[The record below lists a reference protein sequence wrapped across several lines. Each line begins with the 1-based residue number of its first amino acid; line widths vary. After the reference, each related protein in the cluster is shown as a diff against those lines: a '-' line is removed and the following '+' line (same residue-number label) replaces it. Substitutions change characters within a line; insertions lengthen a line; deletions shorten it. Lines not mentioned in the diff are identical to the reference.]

1 MVLPC
6 LSDSIWLFS
15 ISHSNTSST
24 YFHYEEKVCVGHV
37 ACCSILHVVYSK
49 NNCKLSVYSWRPDN
63 TVRQISVVQVTVASR
78 CRCSFLT
85 PDSTSHLHNPHT
97 CSSNARLTYWLLNNA
112 ASNNSDVWS
121 EAHGGTHLKK
131 HTQSAAA
138 GAAWTGLI
146 TAGTSLQL
154 DCVHTRSRWGFCLFL
169 PPTSWRPV

>member
-1 MVLPC
+1 MKARLHSAADLRC
-6 LSDSIWLFS
+6 AGDCGLS
-15 ISHSNTSST
+15 
-24 YFHYEEKVCVGHV
+24 
-37 ACCSILHVVYSK
+37 
-49 NNCKLSVYSWRPDN
+49 LSLQR
-63 TVRQISVVQVTVASR
+63 
-78 CRCSFLT
+78 FLT

-146 TAGTSLQL
+146 TAGTSLLL
-154 DCVHTRSRWGFCLFL
+154 DCVHNRSRWGLLLVSAADELTTGLDTAAAGVFSEGAFL
-169 PPTSWRPV
+169 LLLVLSSATFYLSSIGVSWPVSHLKPVSMFDFS